1 MGCLSIER
9 LQCKICNIRAGRE
22 SGTSRRSVKLKKHC
36 NGSSARRFQLCKCG
50 LCGLWDWLN
59 TYLSNHRDEPLWT
72 LVIFWLNR
80 VLTHVHCHPCGRFCF
95 VCFPSLSRSAGFQEF
110 SQKELAAKTVSLN
123 QLNDQ
128 STSEVRESVV
138 SQAGSNILFFPEI
151 CDQSCQTSP
160 SRRRVQ
166 LKSNSLERPSLGSF
180 TDVTGYILKVW

>member
-1 MGCLSIER
+1 MQD
-9 LQCKICNIRAGRE
+9 LQHSCGKRVRYIKEIRQAEEALQRVISE
-22 SGTSRRSVKLKKHC
+22 KVPTM
-36 NGSSARRFQLCKCG
+36 QMW